1 MNRPNESFIEVVT
14 DAARQIP
21 MELPEI
27 ASTIKPALVER
38 VQAALAD
45 DCEHVH
51 ALGRLESLAL
61 QLCRIQLGDDDQP
74 GSLRL
79 ESPQLVVFAADH
91 GLADEGVSV
100 FPQDNTRKMA
110 LRFLEGQG
118 KSNALAEQFGFA
130 ATLVDAGV
138 ASHLPAPGAQANVP
152 LLLRKIGYGTRNMV
166 LTQAMSVPQAL
177 SALQAGMDVV
187 RHLPGNV
194 LALSNIGVAGNACAA
209 LLLSRL
215 CGVPLV
221 DACGKDQTAD
231 PALGQHRLERLFA
244 AASRHRRAVAPLD
257 ALAALGGFEVAMMS
271 GAMIR
276 AASERRVVLVDGFV
290 AGAAALVA
298 RALVPAVSD
307 YLVFTHRSADP
318 GHRLLLIHMQATP
331 LLDLELRTSQG
342 IGALLAWPM
351 LQAAQRLLSQR
362 G

>member
-21 MELPEI
+21 MELPQVP
-27 ASTIKPALVER
+27 STDKPALQER
-38 VQAALAD
+38 VLAALSD
-45 DCEHVH
+45 DCEHAH

-61 QLCRIQLGDDDQP
+61 QLCRIRLGEGDAP
-74 GSLRL
+74 SALRL
-79 ESPQLVVFAADH
+79 DAPQLVVFAADH

-100 FPQDNTRKMA
+100 FSQDNTRKMA
-110 LRFLEGQG
+110 LRFLDGQG
-118 KSNALAEQFGFA
+118 RSNALARQFGFA
-130 ATLVDAGV
+130 TTLVDAGV
-138 ASHLPAPGAQANVP
+138 ASHLPAPGAHAGGP

-166 LTQAMSVPQAL
+166 LTQAMSVAQAL

-215 CGVPLV
+215 CGVPLI
-221 DACGKDQTAD
+221 DACGKDQSTD
-231 PALGQHRLERLFA
+231 PALGQRRLERLFA

-257 ALAALGGFEVAMMS
+257 VLAALGGFEIAMMS

-298 RALVPAVSD
+298 RALVPDVSD
-307 YLVFTHRSADP
+307 YLVFTHRTAEP

-331 LLDLELRTSQG
+331 LLDLEMRAGQG
-342 IGALLAWPM
+342 VGALLAWPM
-351 LQAAQRLLSQR
+351 LQAAQTLLTMKH
-362 G
+362 